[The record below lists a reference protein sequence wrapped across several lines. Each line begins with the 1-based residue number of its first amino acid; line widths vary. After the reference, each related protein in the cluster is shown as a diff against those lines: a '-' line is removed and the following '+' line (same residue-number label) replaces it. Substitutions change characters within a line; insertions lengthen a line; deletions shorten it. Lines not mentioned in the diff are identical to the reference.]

1 MISTNIYSAE
11 ILSSIRCI
19 AARAH
24 LLLLFT
30 FVCLILQ
37 ELNRHQ
43 DSLLRDF
50 DDFTWLVG
58 LLCITAVMIGALIW
72 IFFPGMLDVVR
83 TGYETTGKKFRTYE
97 KVADVGME
105 LPEIPHR

>member
-1 MISTNIYSAE
+1 
-11 ILSSIRCI
+11 
-19 AARAH
+19 
-24 LLLLFT
+24 
-30 FVCLILQ
+30 
-37 ELNRHQ
+37 
-43 DSLLRDF
+43 
-50 DDFTWLVG
+50 
-58 LLCITAVMIGALIW
+58 MIGALIW